1 MSLTQRLMN
10 GGLRGALYGIMIGS
24 VLGAAGNFIAPPI
37 EYQKLMIWKNRFGK
51 NTRFTHLDTVDIIKE
66 DLFTIYNAREYNKDA
81 LNEAFR
87 NIQSAI
93 MIYHPIKNGQEKA
106 EIMTATKMTNYI
118 IRSSRAI
125 EAILISTRSENPE
138 ESERVEKAMM
148 SIQLVFEEFINAV
161 RHESKQ
167 ALPQL

>member
-1 MSLTQRLMN
+1 MSIPQRLMV
-10 GGLRGALYGIMIGS
+10 GGLKGALYGIMIGS

-37 EYQKLMIWKNRFGK
+37 EYHKVMVWKNRFGK
-51 NTRFTHLDTVDIIKE
+51 KTRFTNLDTVDVIKE
-66 DLFTIYNAREYNKDA
+66 DLFIIFNARKYNEEA
-81 LNEAFR
+81 FNEAFR

-93 MIYHPIKNGQEKA
+93 MIFHPIKTGQEKA

-125 EAILISTRSENPE
+125 ESILIATRAEDHE

-148 SIQLVFEEFINAV
+148 SIQLVFEEFINTV
-161 RHESKQ
+161 RHESKR